1 MPRVQVWMR
10 HIFHGIHTSKELET
24 PFKWG
29 RVGVASFRC
38 NTHFSEAER
47 VHQWPSGMLT
57 NYPTPTAVPHNE
69 IHGQISRPTSDVPLS
84 MSFQFWPLG
93 SQSWRRG
100 LKHLVHAVGGRVK
113 LHELH
118 SNVPTAKDSQSG
130 RVVQVLNCRPKIPRF
145 ESHLLL
151 SFWLKGLGGKNKAPL
166 PLPLSPWEPG
176 IIYVAINTF
185 TREPASWKPSEPGV

>member
-1 MPRVQVWMR
+1 MEYTHPKNWKLLSS
-10 HIFHGIHTSKELET
+10 G
-24 PFKWG
+24 G

-84 MSFQFWPLG
+84 ISFQFWPLG
-93 SQSWRRG
+93 SQSWRSG
-100 LKHLVHAVGGRVK
+100 LEHLAHAVGDPVK

-130 RVVQVLNCRPKIPRF
+130 RVVKVLNCRPKSPRF

-151 SFWLKGLGGKNKAPL
+151 SLWLKGLGGKEINHL
-166 PLPLSPWEPG
+166 CLYLSRYERARHNLRCDQ
-176 IIYVAINTF
+176 YFERAC
-185 TREPASWKPSEPGV
+185 